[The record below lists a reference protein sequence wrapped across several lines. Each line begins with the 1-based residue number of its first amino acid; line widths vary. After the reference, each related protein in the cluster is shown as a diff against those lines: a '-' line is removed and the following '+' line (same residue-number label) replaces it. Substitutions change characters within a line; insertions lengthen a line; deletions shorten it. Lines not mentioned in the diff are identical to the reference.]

1 MKNGNCE
8 TIYVGTHSHDFGL
21 TWYFF
26 LDRQQFGQIE
36 DLRKQ
41 NIGAG
46 GVGVI
51 QHSGRFIYYLVTKK
65 SSYQK
70 PTYPD
75 LIKSLDAMRDHMVS
89 NPIANARHQHGW
101 WGIYCHDSYI
111 FYIIESFDRE
121 ITVWKNWHCRG
132 LVADWIAWIGTR
144 LKRYCKMYS
153 LRRTSRL
160 SFTITSHR
168 HNRYTMAL
176 LLDFFFNPTNC
187 Y

>member
-1 MKNGNCE
+1 MR
-8 TIYVGTHSHDFGL
+8 YHLFV
-21 TWYFF
+21 YFDLIWNWF
-26 LDRQQFGQIE
+26 DRQQFGQIE

-89 NPIANARHQHGW
+89 NRFERAARH
-101 WGIYCHDSYI
+101 
-111 FYIIESFDRE
+111 R
-121 ITVWKNWHCRG
+121 
-132 LVADWIAWIGTR
+132 
-144 LKRYCKMYS
+144 
-153 LRRTSRL
+153 
-160 SFTITSHR
+160 
-168 HNRYTMAL
+168 
-176 LLDFFFNPTNC
+176 
-187 Y
+187 